1 MGVLNIKVEVLN
13 EDSKKIMVYV
23 LSICIAF
30 IVIYSV
36 VDYLRKQSEYH
47 ESKYELEEIENGIY
61 ARTYHTVSTIPAH
74 NYDVIEICIKGK
86 VCTYKGTVNITYT
99 SENPYVVI
107 MQNNFVNDDKVFAYV
122 PKDTIDYRESVG
134 VK

>member
-1 MGVLNIKVEVLN
+1 MKLAR
-13 EDSKKIMVYV
+13 KIMKFA

-36 VDYLRKQSEYH
+36 VDYLGKQSEYH
-47 ESKYELEEIENGIY
+47 ESKYKLEEIENGIY

-74 NYDVIEICIKGK
+74 NYDVIEICINGK
-86 VCTYKGTVNITYT
+86 VCTYKGIVNITYT

-107 MQNNFVNDDKVFAYV
+107 MDNNLVNDDKVFVYV
-122 PKDTIDYRESVG
+122 PKNTVDYRESVG
-134 VK
+134 VR

>member
-1 MGVLNIKVEVLN
+1 MKLAR
-13 EDSKKIMVYV
+13 KIMKFA

-36 VDYLRKQSEYH
+36 VNYLGKQSEYH

-61 ARTYHTVSTIPAH
+61 ARTYHTVSTVPAH
-74 NYDVIEICIKGK
+74 NYDVIEICINGK

-107 MQNNFVNDDKVFAYV
+107 MENNLVNDDKVFVYV
-122 PKDTIDYRESVG
+122 PKNTVDYREGVSV
-134 VK
+134 K